1 MLGLPPA
8 PRAGHTASSFGRHTM
23 LVYGGRGEAGVLDE
37 LWALQM
43 YRSKPAAGQPP
54 RTAYCWLRQQA
65 VGGSTGERG
74 GALPSARAYHAV
86 AEADPGQP
94 WAHSSLGLLLEEE
107 R

>member
-43 YRSKPAAGQPP
+43 YRSKPAAGQ
-54 RTAYCWLRQQA
+54 RAQDSRGLRCRHVNVHVRVPA
-65 VGGSTGERG
+65 IASRVVE
-74 GALPSARAYHAV
+74 
-86 AEADPGQP
+86 
-94 WAHSSLGLLLEEE
+94 
-107 R
+107 